1 MKKMP
6 QIKMTVA
13 LSKRTIEFLKQ
24 DENMTSKE
32 IAVLLGTTPAYL
44 NQVTGGKK
52 SLQPKHLK
60 SLQEDKPDI
69 YLHILQIIVGEK
81 LGNSVDFLKGK
92 TQKITEGGRKGIK
105 AIKGVTGDVAFAVCK
120 LLTHDD

>member
-13 LSKRTIEFLKQ
+13 LSRRTIEYMKQ
-24 DENMTSKE
+24 EENMTSKD

-44 NQVTGGKK
+44 NQVMDGKK
-52 SLQPKHLK
+52 SLQTKHLK
-60 SLQEDKPDI
+60 KLQEEKPDI
-69 YLHILQIIVGEK
+69 YLHILQIILGEK
-81 LGNSVDFLKGK
+81 LGSGVDFVKGK
-92 TQKITEGGRKGIK
+92 TRKIKEGSRKGIK

-120 LLTHDD
+120 LLTRDD